1 MKWLIQ
7 PTKVEEEKIKELIN
21 ILEKAGI
28 DYDLVYPFEDKV
40 VKQDKTLY
48 HYDDDEKYFVCG
60 SYSLTKNVYKER
72 KEAVFSLDKYK
83 FDDFITI
90 FGSENFVNHD
100 AKIVN
105 YNKIIWEDDEYFLRP
120 VNDDK
125 SFNGG
130 VYSKNDV
137 INCHEDVIVAKVKK
151 INKEHRFFIVDG
163 KIATASLYKV
173 NGSIS
178 TSDVIDEGTIEFA
191 ESMIKKFNSP
201 GFVID
206 IATIGNEYKIVELN
220 CLNASGFYDINLYKL
235 IDSVERYYSK

>member
-28 DYDLVYPFEDKV
+28 NYDLVYPFDNKV

-48 HYDDDEKYFVCG
+48 HYDNNDKYFVCG
-60 SYSLTKNVYKER
+60 SYSLTRNVYKER

-83 FDDFITI
+83 FDDFIAI

-105 YNKIIWEDDEYFLRP
+105 YKEIVWEDDAYFLRP

-130 VYSKNDV
+130 VYSKNDF
-137 INCHEDVIVAKVKK
+137 INCPEDVIVAKVKK

-173 NGSIS
+173 NGLIS
-178 TSDVIDEGTIEFA
+178 TSDIIDEGAIEFA
-191 ESMIKKFNSP
+191 ERMIKKFNFP

-235 IDSVERYYSK
+235 IDSVERYYSN

>member
-7 PTKVEEEKIKELIN
+7 PTKVEEGKIKELIN
-21 ILEKAGI
+21 ILEKASI
-28 DYDLVYPFEDKV
+28 NYDLVYPFENKV

-48 HYDDDEKYFVCG
+48 HYEDDEKYFVCG
-60 SYSLTKNVYKER
+60 SYSLTRNVYKER

-105 YNKIIWEDDEYFLRP
+105 YNKITWEDDVYFIRP

-137 INCHEDVIVAKVKK
+137 INCHEDVIIATVKK

-163 KIATASLYKV
+163 KIATASLYKI

-178 TSDVIDEGTIEFA
+178 TSDVIDEGAKIFVEN
-191 ESMIKKFNSP
+191 MIKKFDFP

-206 IATIGNEYKIVELN
+206 VATIGN
-220 CLNASGFYDINLYKL
+220 
-235 IDSVERYYSK
+235 

>member
-7 PTKVEEEKIKELIN
+7 PTKVEEEKIEELIN
-21 ILEKAGI
+21 ILEKASI

-60 SYSLTKNVYKER
+60 SYSLTRNVYKER

-83 FDDFITI
+83 FDDFIAI
-90 FGSENFVNHD
+90 FGSEHFVNHD

-105 YNKIIWEDDEYFLRP
+105 YKKIVWEDDAYFFRP

-173 NGSIS
+173 NGLIS
-178 TSDVIDEGTIEFA
+178 TSSVIDEGAIEFA
-191 ESMIKKFNSP
+191 ESMIKKFNFP

-220 CLNASGFYDINLYKL
+220 CLNASGFYEINLYKL
-235 IDSVERYYSK
+235 IDSVERHYSK

>member
-28 DYDLVYPFEDKV
+28 DYDLVYPFENKV

-48 HYDDDEKYFVCG
+48 HYDNDEKYFVCG
-60 SYSLTKNVYKER
+60 SYSLTRNVYKER

-105 YNKIIWEDDEYFLRP
+105 YNKIIWEDDVYFIRP

-137 INCHEDVIVAKVKK
+137 INCHEDVIIATVKK

-178 TSDVIDEGTIEFA
+178 TSDVIDEGAKIFVEN
-191 ESMIKKFNSP
+191 MIKKFDFP

-206 IATIGNEYKIVELN
+206 VATIGNEYKIVELN

-235 IDSVERYYSK
+235 IDSIERYYNK

>member
-7 PTKVEEEKIKELIN
+7 PTKVEEAKIKELIN

-48 HYDDDEKYFVCG
+48 HYEDDEKYFVCG
-60 SYSLTKNVYKER
+60 SYSLTRNVYKER
-72 KEAVFSLDKYK
+72 KEGIFSLDKYK
-83 FDDFITI
+83 FDDFIAI

-105 YNKIIWEDDEYFLRP
+105 YKKIVWEDDAYFLRP

-137 INCHEDVIVAKVKK
+137 INCNEDVIVAKVKK
-151 INKEHRFFIVDG
+151 NK
-163 KIATASLYKV
+163 
-173 NGSIS
+173 
-178 TSDVIDEGTIEFA
+178 
-191 ESMIKKFNSP
+191 
-201 GFVID
+201 
-206 IATIGNEYKIVELN
+206 
-220 CLNASGFYDINLYKL
+220 
-235 IDSVERYYSK
+235 

>member
-28 DYDLVYPFEDKV
+28 DYDLVYPFENKV

-48 HYDDDEKYFVCG
+48 HYDNDEKYFVCG
-60 SYSLTKNVYKER
+60 SYSLTRNVYKER

-105 YNKIIWEDDEYFLRP
+105 YNKIIWEDDVYFIRP

-137 INCHEDVIVAKVKK
+137 INCHEDVIIATVKK

-178 TSDVIDEGTIEFA
+178 TSDVIDEGAKIFVEN
-191 ESMIKKFNSP
+191 MIKKFDFP

-206 IATIGNEYKIVELN
+206 VATIGNEYKIVELN
-220 CLNASGFYDINLYKL
+220 CLNASGFYEINLYKL

>member
-28 DYDLVYPFEDKV
+28 DYDLVYPFENKV

-60 SYSLTKNVYKER
+60 SYSLTRNVYKER

-83 FDDFITI
+83 FDDFIAI

-105 YNKIIWEDDEYFLRP
+105 YKKIVWEDYAYFLRP

-151 INKEHRFFIVDG
+151 INKEHRFFIIDG
-163 KIATASLYKV
+163 KIVTASLYKV
-173 NGSIS
+173 NGLIS
-178 TSDVIDEGTIEFA
+178 TSDVIDEGAIEFA
-191 ESMIKKFNSP
+191 ESMIKKVNFP

-220 CLNASGFYDINLYKL
+220 CLNASGFYEINLYKL

>member
-7 PTKVEEEKIKELIN
+7 PTKVEEEEIKELIN

-28 DYDLVYPFEDKV
+28 DHDLVYPFEDKV

-60 SYSLTKNVYKER
+60 SYSLTRNVYKER

-137 INCHEDVIVAKVKK
+137 INCHKDVIVAKVKK

-178 TSDVIDEGTIEFA
+178 TSDVIDEGAIEFA

>member
-21 ILEKAGI
+21 ILEKADI
-28 DYDLVYPFEDKV
+28 DYDLVYPSKDKV
-40 VKQDKTLY
+40 VKQDKTIY
-48 HYDDDEKYFVCG
+48 QYDYNEQYFVCG
-60 SYSLTKNVYKER
+60 SYSLTRNVYKDR
-72 KEAVFSLDKYK
+72 KDAVFSLDKYQ
-83 FDDFITI
+83 FDDFIDI
-90 FGSENFVNHD
+90 FGSENFVNYD

-105 YNKIIWEDDEYFLRP
+105 YKQIVWEDDVYFLRP

-130 VYSKNDV
+130 VYSKNDI
-137 INCHEDVIVAKVKK
+137 INCSKDVIVAKVKK
-151 INKEHRFFIVDG
+151 INKEHRFFIIDG
-163 KIATASLYKV
+163 KISTASLYKV

-178 TSDVIDEGTIEFA
+178 TSDVIDEGAIDFA
-191 ESMIKKFNSP
+191 EKMIKKFDFP

-220 CLNASGFYDINLYKL
+220 CLNASGFYEINLYKL
-235 IDSVERYYSK
+235 IDSVERYYNK

>member
-21 ILEKAGI
+21 ILEKASI

-40 VKQDKTLY
+40 VKQDKTPY
-48 HYDDDEKYFVCG
+48 HYDHNEKYFVCG
-60 SYSLTKNVYKER
+60 SYSLTRNVYKER

-137 INCHEDVIVAKVKK
+137 INCNEDVIVAKVKK

-178 TSDVIDEGTIEFA
+178 TSDVIDEGAIEFA
-191 ESMIKKFNSP
+191 ESMIKKFNFP

>member
-7 PTKVEEEKIKELIN
+7 PTKVEEGKIKELIN
-21 ILEKAGI
+21 ILEKASI
-28 DYDLVYPFEDKV
+28 NYDLVYPFENKV

-60 SYSLTKNVYKER
+60 SYSLARNVYKER

-90 FGSENFVNHD
+90 FGSENFVNND

-105 YNKIIWEDDEYFLRP
+105 YNKIIWEDDVYFIRP

-137 INCHEDVIVAKVKK
+137 INCNEDVIVAKVKK
-151 INKEHRFFIVDG
+151 INKEHRFFIIDG

-173 NGSIS
+173 NGLIS
-178 TSDVIDEGTIEFA
+178 TSDIIDEGAIEFA
-191 ESMIKKFNSP
+191 ERMIKKFNFP

-235 IDSVERYYSK
+235 IDSVERYYSN

>member
-7 PTKVEEEKIKELIN
+7 PTKVEEAKIKELIN

-48 HYDDDEKYFVCG
+48 HYEDDEKYFVCG
-60 SYSLTKNVYKER
+60 SYSLTRNVYKER
-72 KEAVFSLDKYK
+72 KEGIFSLDKYK
-83 FDDFITI
+83 FDDFIAI

-105 YNKIIWEDDEYFLRP
+105 YKKIVWEDDAYFLRP

-137 INCHEDVIVAKVKK
+137 INCHEDVIIATVKK

-163 KIATASLYKV
+163 KIATASLYKI

-178 TSDVIDEGTIEFA
+178 TSDVIDEGAKIFVEN
-191 ESMIKKFNSP
+191 MIKKFDFP

-206 IATIGNEYKIVELN
+206 VATIGNEYKIVELN
-220 CLNASGFYDINLYKL
+220 CLNASGFYEINLYKL